1 MAVKL
6 IAGAAGVAAFTVSY
20 CVLSK
25 LDNAITNKIVN
36 NKNKKAIAEAQR
48 QQALLYQQQ
57 AIQMAAEQQA
67 QQQQAIQMA
76 AEQQAQQQQAMEMAN
91 RLYEQAAAVMA
102 QRQQQV
108 QQPAQQPASVI
119 NWDNPSETELE
130 FAASMGDPR
139 ALKILSDRMDAYA
152 QQQAQ
157 QQAQQPVVEII
168 PPAEDVGNTGLQL
181 KPGQKVVLAS
191 DAKTIEGET
200 LTRFKGIFR
209 GYENDGKVAVVTVSY
224 GGNIG
229 SKNHKV
235 PADVVTPA

>member
-25 LDNAITNKIVN
+25 LDNAITNKIIQ
-36 NKNKKAIAEAQR
+36 NKNKKAMAEAQR
-48 QQALLYQQQ
+48 QQALMYQQQ
-57 AIQMAAEQQA
+57 AM
-67 QQQQAIQMA
+67 QMA

-91 RLYEQAAAVMA
+91 HLYEQAANVMA
-102 QRQQQV
+102 QAQQAQQQQV
-108 QQPAQQPASVI
+108 QQPASVI

-139 ALKILSDRMDAYA
+139 ALKIINDRMEAVRA
-152 QQQAQ
+152 AQVQQQAQ
-157 QQAQQPVVEII
+157 QQTQQPVIEII
-168 PPAEDVGNTGLQL
+168 PPQAEDAGNTGLQL